1 MKVIENNI
9 IPFGKY
15 TAITLWPF
23 IFVKRMLTHT
33 VGHETI
39 HWWQQLEVLVAAL
52 IIAIAA
58 ILFGA
63 SAWWLCAVPFSYYA
77 LYCAEWAVRLAI
89 YRDGTEAYRN
99 ISHEQEAYMHEADPH
114 YLARRKPFAWTGYLA
129 RKTYVR
135 T

>member
-23 IFVKRMLTHT
+23 IFVNRMMKHT
-33 VGHETI
+33 VGHESI
-39 HWWQQLEVLVAAL
+39 HWWQQLEVLVLAL
-52 IIAIAA
+52 IIAAA
-58 ILFGA
+58 AVLFGA

-77 LYCAEWAVRLAI
+77 IYCLEWLVRLMI

-99 ISHEQEAYMHEADPH
+99 ISHEQEAYMHEAEPQ
-114 YLARRKPFAWTGYLA
+114 YLARRKPFAWMGYLA